1 MKENN
6 SGRYGH
12 LLTLLK
18 GAVIGGTMLVPGVSG
33 GTMAMILNI
42 YDKLI
47 SAVSSLM
54 KDVRKNIFFLIIFA
68 AGGGLGMLVFSK
80 PLLHLIE
87 TYTMPTMY
95 FFMGA
100 VVGGIPLV
108 LKHAKVSKPSVKSFV
123 YLAIGIA
130 VVLLLA
136 NIPTDDIGA
145 VAGQGIRGMLFLFAA
160 GLFVA
165 VGLVL
170 PGISVSYMLLILGM
184 YDETMMAI
192 STLYMPYLIP
202 LAIGLIVG
210 IFATTKVIEKALTS
224 YPRPTYMMILGFV
237 LASVA
242 EVFPGIPDGIQIPV
256 SAVTFAAGC
265 VLILLL
271 SKKES
276 ENI

>member
-1 MKENN
+1 
-6 SGRYGH
+6 
-12 LLTLLK
+12 
-18 GAVIGGTMLVPGVSG
+18 
-33 GTMAMILNI
+33 
-42 YDKLI
+42 
-47 SAVSSLM
+47 
-54 KDVRKNIFFLIIFA
+54 
-68 AGGGLGMLVFSK
+68 
-80 PLLHLIE
+80 
-87 TYTMPTMY
+87 
-95 FFMGA
+95 
-100 VVGGIPLV
+100 
-108 LKHAKVSKPSVKSFV
+108 
-123 YLAIGIA
+123 
-130 VVLLLA
+130 
-136 NIPTDDIGA
+136 
-145 VAGQGIRGMLFLFAA
+145 
-160 GLFVA
+160 
-165 VGLVL
+165 
-170 PGISVSYMLLILGM
+170 M

-271 SKKES
+271 SRKEA

>member
-1 MKENN
+1 
-6 SGRYGH
+6 
-12 LLTLLK
+12 
-18 GAVIGGTMLVPGVSG
+18 
-33 GTMAMILNI
+33 
-42 YDKLI
+42 
-47 SAVSSLM
+47 
-54 KDVRKNIFFLIIFA
+54 
-68 AGGGLGMLVFSK
+68 MLVFSK

-108 LKHAKVSKPSVKSFV
+108 LKHAKVSKPSIKSFV

-271 SKKES
+271 SRKEA